1 MKTQASLVR
10 SALLLIFI
18 SLAAVTAL
26 SQTNA
31 IPARVSQPVDIHNLV
46 SLPGNIHP
54 LARPEFD
61 GGAAPDDLPMERMLL
76 VLKRSDAQEAALR
89 QLLDDQQVKSSGRF
103 HHWMTPAQFGQQ
115 FGPADS
121 DIQAVTGWLS
131 SQGFQVAKVAAGR
144 TVIEFSGSAGLVR
157 QALGAEIHRFHVNGS
172 DYWANTSNP
181 QIPAALK
188 PVVSGFAS
196 FNNFPRHSSY
206 HIVDTF
212 QKSAKT
218 GAIQPLFTVPTSS
231 TANVYA
237 VAPYDFATI
246 YNVLPLWNAG
256 IDGTGQTIA
265 IVGETNIV
273 TLDPISFRETFG
285 LSFTS
290 PNVIVNG
297 PDPGIVPGDE
307 TEALIDVEW
316 SGAVAKGATIDLVVS
331 QTTEATLGIDLS
343 ALYIV
348 DNDLAPVESESYGDC
363 EQDLGAG
370 GNAFQYAIREQG
382 AAEGITM
389 INSSGDGGSARCD
402 QGQPEYA
409 ASAGLAVSGLASTP
423 FNVAVGG
430 TDFGDNNNWTPYW
443 NTTNGANYASA
454 KSYIPETTW
463 NATCAASGQAGNCA
477 NAASATPEGIDLVAG
492 GGGPSTCGLWTGTG
506 LSAACASGYPKPA
519 WQTGSGVPNDGVR
532 DIPDVSLFAST
543 GTNGS
548 FYALCEQDAVQG
560 ISCSPGSDWYFIGVG
575 GTSVAAPDFAGIM
588 ALVNQKTGERQG
600 NANYTLYPLAAAS
613 GSQCTSNTSAITNSN
628 CIFYDVVTGN
638 NSVACVGGSK
648 YCSNSSPTGFGILE
662 SGGTPAWSTTAGYDL
677 ATGLGSLNAAN
688 LVNKWTTVNFL
699 PTTTAVSALPG
710 TVAHGQSVSFTIN
723 VTSASGTPSGDVSL
737 LAQGSS
743 VTPTPI
749 GTFTLGSG
757 GTFSG
762 SATGFPGG
770 SYSVYAHYAGDG
782 THGASD
788 SAPQEVNGQKGSS
801 QVLVSMLSCS
811 YTSGACTPGAT
822 SFVYGA
828 SLEVLRM
835 DVTDSSGTLCISPS
849 TGLPVYLCPTGTVNP
864 TVNSAA
870 IANANTPPNYNVSSY
885 LLNSQGYTEDQYIEL
900 PGGTDAVGGAYSGDL
915 NYNAGSTTSN
925 FVATVTPAASTI
937 TLTTPAGTVNEG
949 FTLNASITTQSRG
962 LGPTGNVQFFSD
974 GTPFGQPQPVD
985 GSGYEPSTL
994 TYASA
999 TAYLLNTTAPVGTH
1013 SITAQYS
1020 GDGNYAGATSAP
1032 INLTVTDFSLAG
1044 NPPSITV
1051 STAAP
1056 TATTPVVVTPLG
1068 GFAGTVLLQVA
1079 TSPAGMTCKLTPQFA
1094 TFTTSTPQT
1103 LAFSCTLTAAVT
1115 SHAAPRFPSTPAG
1128 RSRPIGGW
1136 RQYLALEFLLLTLAL
1151 VSALTK
1157 RREGCIAA
1165 TVLFIAAVWVGCGG
1179 GAGGTSPG
1187 GGGTNP
1193 SGTPMVGLSATGL
1206 TFSQQPAN
1214 TPAPSQVVTVS
1225 NTGTGTLN
1233 LTQIALSGPNF
1244 SDFSQSNNCGQVAA
1258 NSSCQVTVG
1267 FTPGGPGTRTG
1278 TISLQDNAS
1287 GSPQTVSLTGTG
1299 ASGPLVSLSPASLS
1313 FGLVAVGASGT
1324 PQTVTLTNNGDAPLI
1339 YPDVQFTT
1347 NSYTQTNSCP
1357 NSLAAGSSCSISA
1370 TFAPTGTGSQNA
1382 QLMVYYSGY
1391 GNPQAINV
1399 SGTGGLAPGSG
1410 YSATISGTVSGN
1422 GFAHN
1427 LPIAITVQ

>member
-1 MKTQASLVR
+1 
-10 SALLLIFI
+10 
-18 SLAAVTAL
+18 
-26 SQTNA
+26 
-31 IPARVSQPVDIHNLV
+31 
-46 SLPGNIHP
+46 
-54 LARPEFD
+54 
-61 GGAAPDDLPMERMLL
+61 
-76 VLKRSDAQEAALR
+76 
-89 QLLDDQQVKSSGRF
+89 
-103 HHWMTPAQFGQQ
+103 
-115 FGPADS
+115 
-121 DIQAVTGWLS
+121 
-131 SQGFQVAKVAAGR
+131 
-144 TVIEFSGSAGLVR
+144 
-157 QALGAEIHRFHVNGS
+157 
-172 DYWANTSNP
+172 
-181 QIPAALK
+181 
-188 PVVSGFAS
+188 
-196 FNNFPRHSSY
+196 
-206 HIVDTF
+206 
-212 QKSAKT
+212 
-218 GAIQPLFTVPTSS
+218 
-231 TANVYA
+231 
-237 VAPYDFATI
+237 
-246 YNVLPLWNAG
+246 
-256 IDGTGQTIA
+256 
-265 IVGETNIV
+265 
-273 TLDPISFRETFG
+273 
-285 LSFTS
+285 
-290 PNVIVNG
+290 
-297 PDPGIVPGDE
+297 
-307 TEALIDVEW
+307 
-316 SGAVAKGATIDLVVS
+316 
-331 QTTEATLGIDLS
+331 
-343 ALYIV
+343 
-348 DNDLAPVESESYGDC
+348 
-363 EQDLGAG
+363 
-370 GNAFQYAIREQG
+370 
-382 AAEGITM
+382 
-389 INSSGDGGSARCD
+389 
-402 QGQPEYA
+402 
-409 ASAGLAVSGLASTP
+409 
-423 FNVAVGG
+423 
-430 TDFGDNNNWTPYW
+430 
-443 NTTNGANYASA
+443 
-454 KSYIPETTW
+454 
-463 NATCAASGQAGNCA
+463 
-477 NAASATPEGIDLVAG
+477 
-492 GGGPSTCGLWTGTG
+492 
-506 LSAACASGYPKPA
+506 
-519 WQTGSGVPNDGVR
+519 
-532 DIPDVSLFAST
+532 
-543 GTNGS
+543 
-548 FYALCEQDAVQG
+548 
-560 ISCSPGSDWYFIGVG
+560 
-575 GTSVAAPDFAGIM
+575 
-588 ALVNQKTGERQG
+588 
-600 NANYTLYPLAAAS
+600 
-613 GSQCTSNTSAITNSN
+613 
-628 CIFYDVVTGN
+628 
-638 NSVACVGGSK
+638 
-648 YCSNSSPTGFGILE
+648 
-662 SGGTPAWSTTAGYDL
+662 
-677 ATGLGSLNAAN
+677 
-688 LVNKWTTVNFL
+688 
-699 PTTTAVSALPG
+699 
-710 TVAHGQSVSFTIN
+710 
-723 VTSASGTPSGDVSL
+723 
-737 LAQGSS
+737 
-743 VTPTPI
+743 
-749 GTFTLGSG
+749 
-757 GTFSG
+757 
-762 SATGFPGG
+762 
-770 SYSVYAHYAGDG
+770 
-782 THGASD
+782 
-788 SAPQEVNGQKGSS
+788 
-801 QVLVSMLSCS
+801 
-811 YTSGACTPGAT
+811 
-822 SFVYGA
+822 
-828 SLEVLRM
+828 M

-1044 NPPSITV
+1044 NPPSI
-1051 STAAP
+1051 
-1056 TATTPVVVTPLG
+1056 
-1068 GFAGTVLLQVA
+1068 
-1079 TSPAGMTCKLTPQFA
+1079 
-1094 TFTTSTPQT
+1094 
-1103 LAFSCTLTAAVT
+1103 SCTLTAAVT

-1267 FTPGGPGTRTG
+1267 FTPGGPGPRTG